1 MTDMPP
7 PQPAKLVRSK
17 APSPIWTKLSVVWL
31 VPLAALVVTL
41 GVAWKSW
48 ADRGELIDIE
58 FTNATSI
65 IAGETALKF
74 HDIEVGHVEAIGF
87 SADLTKV
94 IVSVRVDKD
103 VAPWID
109 SDAKFWL
116 VSPEVSAQ
124 GISNLGTVLS
134 GVYIEGY
141 WNAEPGAPMRTF
153 TALDRAPIDP
163 GRDHGTWVTL
173 SAADAGGLAQ
183 GAPVIFRGLTVGKL
197 SNLRLADGGAGV
209 LVDAFIEAPHDARL
223 TTATRFWD
231 TSGFKVSLGANGVSL
246 DVRSLASLVQGG
258 VEFSTYTAGGTAVE
272 TGTQFRLFDSAQEA
286 QTSIF
291 DNNVTSQARFTLLF
305 ADALPGLTV
314 GTPVQFKGVEAGAVT
329 DISVRVDKG
338 SDGEQIVRQQLV
350 VSLSPGRLGMWEGS
364 DIDSVAEFLSTEV
377 SDGLRARVAGTGLL
391 GQNIVIELVTL
402 PDAAPEKM
410 DRTATPFPTIPTGP
424 STNTDLSTSAE
435 GMFARVNNLPIEEL
449 LDSTIKM
456 MDSITTLAGDPKT
469 QSIPTELSGLLSELK
484 TTTSDLNAGGA
495 GQKTVAAI
503 EALTTAATET
513 VAAFDGLPEMI
524 ASVDQVAANAA
535 EMPLKDMGTQMEGL
549 LADIR
554 KMIGTKD
561 AEALP
566 RALAD
571 TLTEAAALLKDLREG
586 GAGENLNSALA
597 SAGDAADA
605 IAKGTDRL
613 PEISARL
620 ETLIAKADGLVASY
634 GDRSAFNATLL
645 DAMRELKRATASF
658 GALART
664 LERNP
669 SALITGR

>member
-1 MTDMPP
+1 MTDTP
-7 PQPAKLVRSK
+7 PQPAKLVRTK
-17 APSPIWTKLSVVWL
+17 APNPIWTKLSIVWL
-31 VPLAALVVTL
+31 VPLAALAVTL
-41 GVAWKSW
+41 GVAYKSW
-48 ADRGELIDIE
+48 ADRGELIQIE
-58 FTNATSI
+58 FASATSI

-74 HDIEVGHVEAIGF
+74 RDIQVGRVEQIGF
-87 SADLTKV
+87 SDDLTKV

-103 VAPWID
+103 VAPWVD
-109 SDAKFWL
+109 SEAKFWL
-116 VSPEVSAQ
+116 VSPEVTAQ

-134 GVYIEGY
+134 GVYIEGF
-141 WNAEPGAPMRTF
+141 WDAEFAEEQNSF
-153 TALDRAPIDP
+153 VALERAPIDP
-163 GRDHGTWVTL
+163 GRDHGTWITL
-173 SAADAGGLAQ
+173 SANDGGGLAE
-183 GAPVIFRGLTVGKL
+183 GAPVIFRGLTVGKIAH
-197 SNLRLADGGAGV
+197 LRLAEGGAGV

-231 TSGFKVSLGANGVSL
+231 TSGFKVSLGANGVSV

-258 VEFSTYTAGGTAVE
+258 VEFSTYTAGGSAVA
-272 TGTQFRLFDSAQEA
+272 TGTQFRLFESAEDA

-291 DNNVTSQARFTLLF
+291 DNNLTSQARFTLLF
-305 ADALPGLTV
+305 ADALPGLSV

-329 DISVRVDKG
+329 DISVRVDKDT
-338 SDGEQIVRQQLV
+338 DGEQLVRQQIV
-350 VSLSPGRLGMWEGS
+350 ISLAPGRLGMWEGS
-364 DIDSVAEFLSTEV
+364 DVESVAEFLSVEIA
-377 SDGLRARVAGTGLL
+377 DGLRARVAGTGLL
-391 GQNIVIELVTL
+391 GQNTIIELVTL
-402 PDAAPEKM
+402 PTAAPEKM
-410 DRTATPFPTIPTGP
+410 DRTATPFPTIPSGP
-424 STNTDLSTSAE
+424 SSNSDLSASAE
-435 GMFARVNNLPIEEL
+435 GMFARVNNLPIEAL
-449 LDSTIKM
+449 LESTIKM
-456 MDSITTLAGDPKT
+456 MDSVTTLAGDPKT
-469 QSIPTELSGLLSELK
+469 QSIPTELSGLLGELR
-484 TTTSDLNAGGA
+484 TTATDLNAGGA
-495 GQKTVAAI
+495 GEKTVAAI

-524 ASVDQVAANAA
+524 ASVDEVAANAA
-535 EMPLKDMGTQMEGL
+535 TMPLKDIGTEVEGL
-549 LADIR
+549 LGDIR
-554 KMIGTKD
+554 RMIGSED

-620 ETLIAKADGLVASY
+620 ETLIARADGLVASY